1 MSFPQVLSSPANTYS
16 PSFCFIDHETV
27 AHVNLRDNTIETRKI
42 LIASDG
48 DGDIYLQCFRKF
60 NIPLSPTRTCQL
72 IDARWSGDYPPPVT
86 STTTSSCLPFQ
97 SNIES
102 SVVALTLS
110 YTTTSSSSR
119 EQQRQQQQRSFRAII
134 PRAKLL
140 AGQWDTSS
148 YRLFTLGCG
157 HAPSCSTSW
166 TGGCAIAGTRWINQ
180 CLQVF
185 DFNRSRVLL
194 QQTPTRVL
202 HTTEVPAGPGFF
214 FERDVR
220 SALPFC
226 HVFPKNQF
234 GDVFDGVMA
243 DDERVVAFRYKVSRC
258 MCVCVFGA
266 GRVCADGRSAQYND
280 DGLTMDVVFDVWT
293 L

>member
-1 MSFPQVLSSPANTYS
+1 MPFPQVLSSPANTYS

-110 YTTTSSSSR
+110 YTTTTSSR
-119 EQQRQQQQRSFRAII
+119 EQRQQQQRSFRAII

-148 YRLFTLGCG
+148 YRLFTLGYG

-202 HTTEVPAGPGFF
+202 HTTEVPAGSGFF

-243 DDERVVAFRYKVSRC
+243 DDERVVAFRYKVSRT
-258 MCVCVFGA
+258 VCVFLELGVCVLTDGA
-266 GRVCADGRSAQYND
+266 RSIM
-280 DGLTMDVVFDVWT
+280 TMDLLWM
-293 L
+293 